1 MFYICDLSREK
12 DTILQKTGF
21 ENMCFKSFMLFSKNK
36 CIHHLFYQCSCSWY
50 YVGLSEQAASIHGT
64 FAILT
69 TISTFPG
76 LYMEMVIKIKS
87 KHNGATLQALWYLG
101 DSLKREMDRL
111 YPDGTKSILPK
122 FHDSTLFAWQ
132 VTYGFSQLRDYHR
145 KVLNSSS
152 YYWCVL
158 YLHPSKT

>member
-1 MFYICDLSREK
+1 MVHSTQWNGCSEHFLICDLSREK

-76 LYMEMVIKIKS
+76 LYMEMVHKIKS

-132 VTYGFSQLRDYHR
+132 VTYIPIQI
-145 KVLNSSS
+145 
-152 YYWCVL
+152 
-158 YLHPSKT
+158 